1 MKTSKRLLSFILA
14 VVMALTACSVG
25 FTALANEVNPQSES
39 VFSAENADAQG
50 SINALNGL
58 INDYLPVILE
68 LIGEDK
74 LASAGINLDAIKSA
88 SYDDDEI
95 KSDSFYALMGQLS
108 PVLYGMLG
116 GVSKSSILAD
126 EHLSFGNDITD
137 EQYYAYL
144 EDEDADMD
152 FWTLY
157 QLCKDNKNNS
167 NAELKKLCN
176 KYLDGYTDEDGNEVV
191 GLTELLYAEKTAY
204 DTAENNFSMMLG
216 FIQNYGVAIG
226 IACDTVFGFPAN
238 RDYTVEEIQALID
251 AYEEENGEIPLK
263 TEEYDVELFYPF
275 VEYLYSLF
283 EQEAENDGTSE
294 QEPAQKVEI
303 NSLAELFYYFSFP
316 HFMFLSGLL
325 LLDCL
330 EAAGYDTSVFFGEK
344 LTIDNWY
351 DVLSGLISYEDF
363 LASGFVADDASE
375 EDKVAT
381 YNEFLMMQIMM
392 NVNVESNP
400 EIKATMQKG
409 SLIYFGFATAEE
421 VEKYVTDVYF
431 SKEQY
436 AQLSVRCNDGTI
448 VDGTSL
454 KEHINND
461 PDGLGFSED
470 LKGYFTNLP
479 DAEALEFYNRIKL
492 FDGTN
497 DPTTEEQRTQFRYYA
512 IDSFAKNFPGDG
524 DYSLIAYQNGYQ
536 ACADILL
543 AKTNY
548 KYDSSKYPVDDKYM
562 IFVVNSMI
570 NKYVNMIKNLNGALG
585 IQGIDINGIVNQV
598 VSALVVTEGPNGEQ
612 VTLEAIA
619 GNLQNIYMRLA
630 KDPVSTI
637 SNLLPLL
644 TILLDEVI
652 VPLFLNDDED
662 AYGNDFIYAMLTNKD
677 ELLYNI
683 SQDAYNTVNNLFDE
697 YGINTLNFDL
707 NYILPATLHYLQGD
721 ESLVVGNYKN
731 DDGSDVLTEDGK
743 KIPIL
748 FNIQAL
754 DQLLVG
760 FQGMQFADPASENG
774 PMINQIVSSLV
785 GFLTPVIDEYVNE
798 HGRDA
803 KIGTMASGDPATINK
818 GLNNLLTALPVLL
831 DMAGTAFLEKYNVDS
846 DWGFDYRILY
856 GTDTVPVEDVD
867 TNFVTVE
874 NATLTD
880 LKVHFF
886 DSDPQAADI
895 AAWLVNVLISDW
907 FNALIDL
914 FNDIFSTEN
923 DLTTNMPIISTLLNS
938 LGGFGEMSIISDVL
952 NGFFGM
958 SRTDDCNFELAERAI
973 PLSTDASASYIGFSE
988 NSAFYLVSNVNELV
1002 NLIMSIYNAYTAEDD
1017 KDEDGEEEEE
1027 ETKEMKSPFAGISIN
1042 ADKISTDY
1050 SKIATKKN
1058 IEAAD
1063 KLIEKVDSLLSTLL
1077 ANTYLN
1083 GYRFDQLDSLLS
1095 SVITFLHNHLGE
1107 DITNELLALVTDYLT
1122 AINAASTKD
1131 NGSWNVNSGKDGCA
1145 VDVKKVYSKENLSNL
1160 VTRTYALVED
1170 ILILGNLIVIKGDYA
1185 NAVVGAISGVVSPS
1199 AVAIRSSV
1207 INEDI
1212 MDCVTWNE
1220 ISTSRYAKNLGY
1232 DNLSAG
1238 DKETFFK
1245 DLVDSLGAI
1254 TAIAGALLCTTGY
1267 YSNVLEPIVASVC
1280 ETIGVDYLTGV
1291 TENTTGNE
1299 VVYGLLE
1306 TISNMLN
1313 AFIDAPASTLFNLVK
1328 GLLGVLDDNTV
1339 NNIINNAIS
1348 PIVNEIGSLGNIVSN
1363 LSSVI
1368 AEKVIGLID
1377 KIETTVGE
1385 AIPDSN
1391 IFMSVVAL
1399 ILDKI
1404 DEKYPGLNIRETIF
1418 VDILGMNEG
1427 EIPEFNPAIIKDLSN
1442 AELLLIIYT
1451 IAVDFILNS
1460 GLIKNLISGSS
1471 QLNDLANNLAKLDAC
1486 TVMDMLTEII
1496 SATQNPTEI
1505 YWTFSEYVAKETD
1518 SFVFPRGITQSK
1530 ADDAVDSLDELVN
1543 NIFPLLQSFG
1553 VLNQS
1558 NLTEVVDELLFTN
1571 DMVTKIATGVYG
1583 AIEKAA
1589 KGQFVFTPSQLADYL
1604 LDSSYGATY
1613 TSAAAA
1619 LKKCSSWSQVKS
1631 LNWGFTDGSAKAEQ
1645 GFINALAALCR
1656 PVNDVLAVF
1665 LAEGDANIVEIV
1677 KGVLK
1682 DLNLKIVKNSGDV
1695 KLTIAIKDNA
1705 LFIETYNTAVEGA
1718 YPNHFKVELIPL
1730 LDELSN
1736 VKIAG
1741 GNGYQSA
1748 IIPLLEALMCDGVKT
1763 YKQYINDYNKAKDNL
1778 LIDIL
1783 NPLFGFVD
1791 DVLEAPFDTLTAVL
1805 PNVAYFLDNN
1815 GVGQLV
1821 NNLLSPITELLTI
1834 LDKYGINIDTII
1846 EAIAGKSL
1854 GELINMPGLNLQLA
1868 DLNSCNIQ
1876 DVIIPLVNSILKNKN
1891 INIKLPNIDWGKLA
1905 SLGTEKVVA
1914 SAAGGNVTQIIGNQ
1928 GKVLIT
1934 VLRYL
1939 EDVLVDNAAS
1949 INKLLGSIE
1958 AISKNKTILAVI
1970 DSVFAQIGT
1979 AKQDEIVLAVFYLL
1993 CGDPVNNFFD
2003 YTGFKY
2009 KDYEFSYPSTV
2020 DVDFLTVIG
2029 PMLDGLLG
2037 GIIEGGLGSLVTN
2050 NVYKDSIISSLAVGL
2065 YGAIEGV
2072 KINDSMNL
2080 AQLLAQTDIDFTTG
2094 NVAKLLTDKAYGQQY
2109 ASAAKVIEKAGSW
2122 SKVNKDNLSWG
2133 VTDRDSFVHALCA
2146 VLRPIY
2152 GVLDVLLNDGS
2163 LGLFNLIY
2171 LPGSDGYTSAIVPLM
2186 EAFGLYNIKTQYQ
2199 YREDMAKEYDA
2210 ILLDILNP
2218 LLDKVEDLLNAP
2230 IEMLADMLP
2239 NLALFFAND
2248 GLLQLIENLLG
2259 PINALL
2265 DAIEPVANVNAIL
2278 KAVGLDIDKE
2288 LSKLGLVGSSYHF
2301 DIYDL
2306 SASLKPLIGA
2316 DNIVGLLNKILGLIK
2331 IGGAPLGIELMP
2343 IDWYQLAS
2351 HGEVITNEAS
2361 QAATFGGRIYVKA
2374 DQAEVLIAVLRYLI
2388 NTVNYKDNYNVISN
2402 LIGGLLGGAS
2412 DSISDVVDQVL
2423 GMLAGDT
2430 DQVISDLCGL
2440 LQTLA

>member
-50 SINALNGL
+50 SIDALNGL
-58 INDYLPVILE
+58 INDYLPMILE

-95 KSDSFYALMGQLS
+95 KSDSFYALIGQLS
-108 PVLYGMLG
+108 PILYGKLSG
-116 GVSKSSILAD
+116 ASKSAILAD
-126 EHLSFGNDITD
+126 EHLSFGNDIND

-144 EDEDADMD
+144 EDEDADID

-157 QLCKDNKNNS
+157 QLCKDNKNSS
-167 NAELKKLCN
+167 NAELKALCN
-176 KYLDGYTDEDGNEVV
+176 KYLDGYTDEDGKEVP
-191 GLTELLYAEKTAY
+191 GLTELLYAEKAAY
-204 DTAENNFSMMLG
+204 DTSENNFSMMLD
-216 FIQNYGVAIG
+216 FVQDYAIQIG
-226 IACDTVFGFPAN
+226 LAVPSDELFPVN
-238 RDYTVEEIQALID
+238 RDYTIEQIEALIA
-251 AYEEENGEIPLK
+251 AYEAENGTIPLK
-263 TEEYDVELFYPF
+263 TDDYDVELFYPF
-275 VEYLYSLF
+275 INYLYSLF
-283 EQEAENDGTSE
+283 GQDV
-294 QEPAQKVEI
+294 QVD
-303 NSLAELFYYFSFP
+303 SLAEVFYYFSFP
-316 HFMFLSGLL
+316 HFLL
-325 LLDCL
+325 LTYLVLNDCL
-330 EAAGYDTSVFFGEK
+330 EAAGYDTSVFFGERI
-344 LTIDNWY
+344 TFDNWY
-351 DVLSGLISYEDF
+351 DVLSGVISYEDF
-363 LASGFVADDASE
+363 LSLELVAEDDPE
-375 EDKVAT
+375 EDKLAV
-381 YNEFLMMQIMM
+381 YKEFLILEF
-392 NVNVESNP
+392 VSAIDTEGDP
-400 EIKATMQKG
+400 EINAASQKG
-409 SLIYFGFATAEE
+409 SLIYFGFSTKED
-421 VEKYVTDVYF
+421 VENYITDAYF
-431 SKEQY
+431 STEQY
-436 AQLSVRCNDGTI
+436 AQILVRYNDRTI
-448 VDGTSL
+448 VDGSASPNGL
-454 KEHINND
+454 KTYIKND
-461 PDGLGFSED
+461 PDKLGFSD
-470 LKGYFTNLP
+470 ALKEYFTNLP
-479 DAEALEFYNRIKL
+479 PAESKAFLDRIIL

-497 DPTTEEQRTQFRYYA
+497 DPTTEEQRTKFSYHA
-512 IDSFAKNFPGDG
+512 IDYLSRSYPGKGDG
-524 DYSLIAYQNGYQ
+524 SMIAYQNGYQ
-536 ACADILL
+536 ACADVLL
-543 AKTNY
+543 SQKNY
-548 KYDSSKYPVDDKYM
+548 KYDSSKYPVDSKYM

-585 IQGIDINGIVNQV
+585 IQGIDINAIVNQV

-612 VTLEAIA
+612 VTLESIA
-619 GNLQNIYMRLA
+619 ANLQNIYIRLA

-637 SNLLPLL
+637 ANLLPLV

-652 VPLFLNDDED
+652 LPLFLNDDKD
-662 AYGNDFIYAMLTNKD
+662 AYGNDFIYGMLTNEG

-774 PMINQIVSSLV
+774 PMINEIVSSLI

-818 GLNNLLTALPVLL
+818 GLNNLLTALPVLI

-856 GTDTVPVEDVD
+856 GTDTIPVDNVD
-867 TNFVTVE
+867 TTFVTVE

-895 AAWLVNVLISDW
+895 AAWLVNLLISDW
-907 FNALIDL
+907 INAALDL

-923 DLTTNMPIISTLLNS
+923 DLTTNMPIITALLNS
-938 LGGFGEMSIISDVL
+938 LGGFGELSIISDVL

-973 PLSTDASASYIGFSE
+973 PLSTDDTANYVGFSE
-988 NSAFYLVSNVNELV
+988 DSAFYLVANVNELV
-1002 NLIMSIYNAYTAEDD
+1002 NLIMSIVNANKASTASLAAEN
-1017 KDEDGEEEEE
+1017 G
-1027 ETKEMKSPFAGISIN
+1027 TKAASGILGSVDIE
-1042 ADKISTDY
+1042 KIANDY
-1050 SKIATKKN
+1050 SKIATQKN

-1107 DITNELLALVTDYLT
+1107 EITDELLALVSDYLT
-1122 AINAASTKD
+1122 AINAASTKN

-1170 ILILGNLIVIKGDYA
+1170 ILEKFIVIKGDYA
-1185 NAVVGAISGVVSPS
+1185 NAIVGAVEGVISPS

-1212 MDCVTWNE
+1212 MDCVTWDE

-1232 DNLSAG
+1232 DNLRAG
-1238 DKETFFK
+1238 DKETFYK

-1291 TENTTGNE
+1291 TESTSGND
-1299 VVYGLLE
+1299 VVFGIIDTLANV
-1306 TISNMLN
+1306 IN
-1313 AFIDAPASTLFNLVK
+1313 AFMDAPATTLLSLVR
-1328 GLLGVLDDNTV
+1328 GAFGALGDDTLIRIIDSAIAP
-1339 NNIINNAIS
+1339 IINE
-1348 PIVNEIGSLGNIVSN
+1348 VNGLSVIIEN
-1363 LSSVI
+1363 LSSI
-1368 AEKVIGLID
+1368 LADKVSGLGDSISTKVWD
-1377 KIETTVGE
+1377 

-1391 IFMSVVAL
+1391 IFMTLIAGEDAPVADPSV
-1399 ILDKI
+1399 
-1404 DEKYPGLNIRETIF
+1404 
-1418 VDILGMNEG
+1418 
-1427 EIPEFNPAIIKDLSN
+1427 IKQMSN
-1442 AELLLIIYT
+1442 AELLLIVYT
-1451 IAVDFILNS
+1451 AVVDIVLNS
-1460 GLIKNLISGSS
+1460 GLIKTLISGSE
-1471 QLNDLANNLAKLDAC
+1471 QLNSLANNLAKLDAC
-1486 TVMDMLTEII
+1486 TVLNMLTEII
-1496 SATQNPTEI
+1496 SATQDPTEV
-1505 YWTFSEYVAKETD
+1505 YWTFSEYVAKQAD
-1518 SFVFPRGITQSK
+1518 SFSFPRGITQSK

-1763 YKQYINDYNKAKDNL
+1763 YAQYINDYNKAKDNL
-1778 LIDIL
+1778 IIDIL

-1854 GELINMPGLNLQLA
+1854 GELINMPGLNLQLT

-1876 DVIIPLVNSILKNKN
+1876 DVIIPLVNSLLKNTG
-1891 INIKLPNIDWGKLA
+1891 IKLPNIDWGKLA

-1914 SAAGGNVTQIIGNQ
+1914 SAAGGSVTQIIGNQ

-1958 AISKNKTILAVI
+1958 AISKNKTILGVI

-1993 CGDPVNNFFD
+1993 CSDPVNNFFD

-2029 PMLDGLLG
+2029 PMLDGLVG
-2037 GIIEGGLGSLVTN
+2037 GLIEGGLGSLVTN
-2050 NVYKDSIISSLAVGL
+2050 NLYKDSIISSLAVGL

-2080 AQLLAQTDIDFTTG
+2080 SQLLAQTDIDFTTG
-2094 NVAKLLTDKAYGQQY
+2094 NVAKLLTDKDYGKQY
-2109 ASAAKVIEKAGSW
+2109 TSAAKVIEKAGSW
-2122 SKVNKDNLSWG
+2122 SKVNKDSLSWG

-2199 YREDMAKEYDA
+2199 YREDMSKEYDA

-2218 LLDKVEDLLNAP
+2218 LLDKVEDILNAP

-2239 NLALFFAND
+2239 NIALFFAND

-2265 DAIEPVANVNAIL
+2265 DAIEPVANVNSIL
-2278 KAVGLDIDKE
+2278 KAVGLNIDKE
-2288 LSKLGLVGSSYHF
+2288 LSKLGLVGSNYHF
-2301 DIYDL
+2301 DIYNL
-2306 SASLKPLIGA
+2306 TASLKPLIGA

-2361 QAATFGGRIYVKA
+2361 QAATFGGRVYVKA

-2388 NTVNYKDNYNVISN
+2388 NTVNYKDNYTVISN

-2430 DQVISDLCGL
+2430 DQVISDLCSL

>member
-50 SINALNGL
+50 SIDALNGL

-167 NAELKKLCN
+167 NAELKALCN

-216 FIQNYGVAIG
+216 FVQNYGVAIG

-344 LTIDNWY
+344 LTINNWY

-363 LASGFVADDASE
+363 LASGFVADDAPE

-409 SLIYFGFATAEE
+409 TLIYFGFATAEE

-436 AQLSVRCNDGTI
+436 AQLRVRCNDGTI

-479 DAEALEFYNRIKL
+479 DEEALAFYNRIKL

-512 IDSFAKNFPGDG
+512 IDSFAQNYPGDG

-570 NKYVNMIKNLNGALG
+570 NKYVNMIKDLNSALG
-585 IQGIDINGIVNQV
+585 IQGINLNAIVNQV

-619 GNLQNIYMRLA
+619 ANLQNIYMRLA

-637 SNLLPLL
+637 SNLLPLV

-652 VPLFLNDDED
+652 VPLFLNDDKD
-662 AYGNDFIYAMLTNKD
+662 AYGNDFIYAMLTNED

-683 SQDAYNTVNNLFDE
+683 SQDAYNTVNALFDE
-697 YGINTLNFDL
+697 YGINTFNFDL

-721 ESLVVGNYKN
+721 ETLVADYYKDADGN
-731 DDGSDVLTEDGK
+731 DILTEDGK
-743 KIPIL
+743 KIPVL
-748 FNIQAL
+748 FNVQVL
-754 DQLLVG
+754 DELLVG

-774 PMINQIVSSLV
+774 PMINEIVSSLV
-785 GFLTPVIDEYVNE
+785 GFFTPIIDEYVKE
-798 HGRDA
+798 HGKDA
-803 KIGTMASGDPATINK
+803 KIGTMASGDPATISK
-818 GLNNLLTALPVLL
+818 GLNNLLTALPVLI

-856 GTDTVPVEDVD
+856 GTGTVPVEDVD

-895 AAWLVNVLISDW
+895 AAWLVNLLISDW
-907 FNALIDL
+907 INAVIDL

-923 DLTTNMPIISTLLNS
+923 DLTTNMPIITALLNS

-973 PLSTDASASYIGFSE
+973 PLSTDETANYVGFSE
-988 NSAFYLVSNVNELV
+988 DSAFYLVANVNELV
-1002 NLIMSIYNAYTAEDD
+1002 NLIMSIVNANKASTASLAAEN
-1017 KDEDGEEEEE
+1017 G
-1027 ETKEMKSPFAGISIN
+1027 TKAASGILGSVDIE
-1042 ADKISTDY
+1042 KIANDY
-1050 SKIATKKN
+1050 SKIATQKN

-1077 ANTYLN
+1077 ANTYLD

-1107 DITNELLALVTDYLT
+1107 DNTDELLALVTDYLT

-1160 VTRTYALVED
+1160 VTRTYALVEN
-1170 ILILGNLIVIKGDYA
+1170 ILGSLIVIKGDYA
-1185 NAVVGAISGVVSPS
+1185 NAVVGAISGVISPS

-1238 DKETFFK
+1238 DKETFYK

-1291 TENTTGNE
+1291 TEDTSGND
-1299 VVYGLLE
+1299 VVYGIVDTLANV
-1306 TISNMLN
+1306 IN
-1313 AFIDAPASTLFNLVK
+1313 AFMDAPATTLLSLIRGAIGTLDDDTLTGIIDGAIAPIINEVN
-1328 GLLGVLDDNTV
+1328 GLGV
-1339 NNIINNAIS
+1339 II
-1348 PIVNEIGSLGNIVSN
+1348 GN
-1363 LSSVI
+1363 LSSI
-1368 AEKVIGLID
+1368 LAGKVAGLADSIG
-1377 KIETTVGE
+1377 TTVWD

-1391 IFMSVVAL
+1391 ILMTLIAGEDAPEFNPSVVKQISNAQLLL
-1399 ILDKI
+1399 IV
-1404 DEKYPGLNIRETIF
+1404 YTAV
-1418 VDILGMNEG
+1418 VDILGG
-1427 EIPEFNPAIIKDLSN
+1427 VLA
-1442 AELLLIIYT
+1442 
-1451 IAVDFILNS
+1451 
-1460 GLIKNLISGSS
+1460 GLGLPIG
-1471 QLNDLANNLAKLDAC
+1471 QLDAC
-1486 TVMDMLTEII
+1486 VVLDMLTEII

-1518 SFVFPRGITQSK
+1518 SFVFPRGINQSK

-1558 NLTEVVDELLFTN
+1558 NLAEVVDELLFTN
-1571 DMVTKIATGVYG
+1571 NMVTTIAKGVYG
-1583 AIEKAA
+1583 AIENAA
-1589 KGQFVFTPSQLADYL
+1589 KGQFVFTPSQFADYL

-1682 DLNLKIVKNSGDV
+1682 DLNLKIVKNSGNV
-1695 KLTIAIKDNA
+1695 KLTIAITDNA
-1705 LFIETYNTAVEGA
+1705 LYIETYNNAA
-1718 YPNHFKVELIPL
+1718 KNAQPNLFKVELIPL

-1791 DVLEAPFDTLTAVL
+1791 DVIEAPFNTLTAVL

-1815 GVGQLV
+1815 GVAQLV
-1821 NNLLSPITELLTI
+1821 NNLLSPITGLLPI
-1834 LDKYGINIDTII
+1834 LDKYGINIDAII

-1854 GELINMPGLNLQLA
+1854 GELINMPGLNLQLT

-1876 DVIIPLVNSILKNKN
+1876 DVVIPLVNSLLKDMG
-1891 INIKLPNIDWGKLA
+1891 IKLPNIDWGKLA

-2122 SKVNKDNLSWG
+2122 SKVNKDSLSWG

-2288 LSKLGLVGSSYHF
+2288 LSKLGLVGSNYHF

-2361 QAATFGGRIYVKA
+2361 QAATFGGRVYVKA

-2388 NTVNYKDNYNVISN
+2388 NTVNYKDNYSVISN

>member
-50 SINALNGL
+50 SIDALNGL
-58 INDYLPVILE
+58 INDYLPMILE

-95 KSDSFYALMGQLS
+95 KSDSFYALIGQLS
-108 PVLYGMLG
+108 PILYGKLSG
-116 GVSKSSILAD
+116 ASKSAILAD
-126 EHLSFGNDITD
+126 EHLSFGNDIND

-157 QLCKDNKNNS
+157 QLCKDNKNSS
-167 NAELKKLCN
+167 NAELKALCN
-176 KYLDGYTDEDGNEVV
+176 KYLDGYTDEDGKEVP
-191 GLTELLYAEKTAY
+191 GLTELLYAEKSAY
-204 DTAENNFSMMLG
+204 DTAENNFNMMLG
-216 FIQNYGVAIG
+216 FVQSYAVQIG
-226 IACDTVFGFPAN
+226 LAVQPDALPFPVN
-238 RDYTVEEIQALID
+238 KDYTIEQIEALIA
-251 AYEEENGEIPLK
+251 AYEAENGTIPLK
-263 TEEYDVELFYPF
+263 TDEYDVELFYPF
-275 VEYLYSLF
+275 INYFYSLLG
-283 EQEAENDGTSE
+283 QDV
-294 QEPAQKVEI
+294 QVD
-303 NSLAELFYYFSFP
+303 SLAEVFYYFSFP
-316 HFMFLSGLL
+316 HFMLL
-325 LLDCL
+325 TYLVIIDCL
-330 EAAGYDTSVFFGEK
+330 EAAGYDTSVFFGERV
-344 LTIDNWY
+344 TFDNWY
-351 DVLSGLISYEDF
+351 DVLSGLISYETF
-363 LASGFVADDASE
+363 LGMGLVAEDAPE
-375 EDKVAT
+375 EDKLAV
-381 YNEFLMMQIMM
+381 YKEFLIMQFASSI
-392 NVNVESNP
+392 NIEGDP
-400 EIKATMQKG
+400 EIKAASQKG
-409 SLIYFGFATAEE
+409 TLIYFGYSTEE
-421 VEKYVTDVYF
+421 DIEKYVSDAYF
-431 SKEQY
+431 STEQY
-436 AQLSVRCNDGTI
+436 AQILVRYNDGTVLDNVRLVKYI
-448 VDGTSL
+448 KD
-454 KEHINND
+454 D
-461 PDGLGFSED
+461 PDKLGFSD
-470 LKGYFTNLP
+470 ALKEYFTNLSP
-479 DAEALEFYNRIKL
+479 AEAKAFLDRIIL

-497 DPTTEEQRTQFRYYA
+497 DPTTEEQRTNFSYHA
-512 IDSFAKNFPGDG
+512 IDYLSRSYPGKG
-524 DYSLIAYQNGYQ
+524 SASLIINQNGYQ
-536 ACADILL
+536 ACADVLL
-543 AKTNY
+543 SQKNY

-619 GNLQNIYMRLA
+619 GNLQNVYMRLA

-652 VPLFLNDDED
+652 LPLFLNDDED
-662 AYGNDFIYAMLTNKD
+662 AYGNDFIYGMLTNKG

-697 YGINTLNFDL
+697 YGINTFNFDL

-721 ESLVVGNYKN
+721 ETLVAKYYKDADGN
-731 DDGSDVLTEDGK
+731 DILTKDGK
-743 KIPIL
+743 KIPVL
-748 FNIQAL
+748 FNVQVL
-754 DQLLVG
+754 DELLVG

-818 GLNNLLTALPVLL
+818 GLNNLLTALPVLI

-856 GTDTVPVEDVD
+856 GTGTVPVEDVD

-895 AAWLVNVLISDW
+895 AAWLVNLLISDW
-907 FNALIDL
+907 INAVIDL

-923 DLTTNMPIISTLLNS
+923 DLTTNMPIITALLNS

-973 PLSTDASASYIGFSE
+973 PLSTDETANYVGFSE
-988 NSAFYLVSNVNELV
+988 DSAFYLVANVNELV
-1002 NLIMSIYNAYTAEDD
+1002 NLIMSIVNANKAGTASLAAEN
-1017 KDEDGEEEEE
+1017 G
-1027 ETKEMKSPFAGISIN
+1027 TKAASGILGSV
-1042 ADKISTDY
+1042 DFEKIANDY
-1050 SKIATKKN
+1050 SKIATQKN

-1077 ANTYLN
+1077 ANTYLD

-1107 DITNELLALVTDYLT
+1107 DVTNELLALVTDYLT

-1160 VTRTYALVED
+1160 VTRTYALVEN
-1170 ILILGNLIVIKGDYA
+1170 ILGSLIVIKGDYA
-1185 NAVVGAISGVVSPS
+1185 NAVVGAISGVISPS

-1207 INEDI
+1207 IDEDI
-1212 MDCVTWNE
+1212 MDCVTWDE
-1220 ISTSRYAKNLGY
+1220 ISTSSYAKNLGY
-1232 DNLSAG
+1232 DNLRAG
-1238 DKETFFK
+1238 DKETFYK

-1486 TVMDMLTEII
+1486 VVLDMLTEII

-1518 SFVFPRGITQSK
+1518 SFVFPRGINQSK

-1695 KLTIAIKDNA
+1695 KLTIAITDNA
-1705 LFIETYNTAVEGA
+1705 LYIETYNNAA
-1718 YPNHFKVELIPL
+1718 KNAQPNLFKVELIPL

-1914 SAAGGNVTQIIGNQ
+1914 SAAGGSVTQIIGNQ

-2029 PMLDGLLG
+2029 PMLDGLVG
-2037 GIIEGGLGSLVTN
+2037 GLIEGGLGSLVTN
-2050 NVYKDSIISSLAVGL
+2050 NIYKDSIISSLAVGL

-2122 SKVNKDNLSWG
+2122 SKVNKDSLSWG

-2265 DAIEPVANVNAIL
+2265 DAIEPVADVNAIL

-2288 LSKLGLVGSSYHF
+2288 LSKLGLVGSNYHF

-2388 NTVNYKDNYNVISN
+2388 NTVNYKDNYSVISN

>member
-50 SINALNGL
+50 SIDALNGL
-58 INDYLPVILE
+58 INDYLPAILE

-88 SYDDDEI
+88 FYDDDEI

-108 PVLYGMLG
+108 PVLYGKLG
-116 GVSKSSILAD
+116 GASKSSILAD
-126 EHLSFGNDITD
+126 EHLSFGNDIID

-204 DTAENNFSMMLG
+204 DTAENNFNMMLG

-363 LASGFVADDASE
+363 LTSGFVADDAPE

-409 SLIYFGFATAEE
+409 TLIYFGFATAEE

-436 AQLSVRCNDGTI
+436 AQLRVRCNDGTI
-448 VDGTSL
+448 VDGTRL

-479 DAEALEFYNRIKL
+479 DEEALAFYNRIKL

-512 IDSFAKNFPGDG
+512 IDSFAKNYPGGG

-570 NKYVNMIKNLNGALG
+570 NKYVNMIKDLNSALG

-619 GNLQNIYMRLA
+619 ANLQNIYMRLA

-652 VPLFLNDDED
+652 VPLFLNDDKD

-697 YGINTLNFDL
+697 YGINTFNFDL

-721 ESLVVGNYKN
+721 ETLVADYYKDADGN
-731 DDGSDVLTEDGK
+731 DILTEDGK

-754 DQLLVG
+754 DELLVG

-774 PMINQIVSSLV
+774 PMINEIVSSLV
-785 GFLTPVIDEYVNE
+785 GFLTPIIDEYVKE
-798 HGRDA
+798 HGKDA

-818 GLNNLLTALPVLL
+818 GLNNLLTALPVLI

-856 GTDTVPVEDVD
+856 GTGTVPVEDVD

-895 AAWLVNVLISDW
+895 AAWLVNLLISDW
-907 FNALIDL
+907 INAVIDL

-923 DLTTNMPIISTLLNS
+923 DLTTNMPIITALLNS

-973 PLSTDASASYIGFSE
+973 PLSTDETANYVGFSE
-988 NSAFYLVSNVNELV
+988 DSAFYLVANVNELV
-1002 NLIMSIYNAYTAEDD
+1002 NLIMSIVNANKAGTASLAAEN
-1017 KDEDGEEEEE
+1017 G
-1027 ETKEMKSPFAGISIN
+1027 TKAASGILGSV
-1042 ADKISTDY
+1042 DFEKIANDY
-1050 SKIATKKN
+1050 SKIATQKN

-1077 ANTYLN
+1077 ANTYLD

-1107 DITNELLALVTDYLT
+1107 DNTNELLALVTDYLT

-1160 VTRTYALVED
+1160 VTRTYALVEN
-1170 ILILGNLIVIKGDYA
+1170 ILGSLIVIKGDYA
-1185 NAVVGAISGVVSPS
+1185 NAVVGAISGVISPS

-1238 DKETFFK
+1238 DKETFYK

-1291 TENTTGNE
+1291 TEDTSGND
-1299 VVYGLLE
+1299 VVYGIIDTLANV
-1306 TISNMLN
+1306 IN
-1313 AFIDAPASTLFNLVK
+1313 AFMDAPATTLLSLIR
-1328 GLLGVLDDNTV
+1328 GAIGTLDDNTLTGIIDGAIAP
-1339 NNIINNAIS
+1339 IINE
-1348 PIVNEIGSLGNIVSN
+1348 VNGLGVIIGN
-1363 LSSVI
+1363 LSSI
-1368 AEKVIGLID
+1368 LAGKVAGLADSIG
-1377 KIETTVGE
+1377 TTVWD

-1391 IFMSVVAL
+1391 ILMTL
-1399 ILDKI
+1399 IA
-1404 DEKYPGLNIRETIF
+1404 
-1418 VDILGMNEG
+1418 G
-1427 EIPEFNPAIIKDLSN
+1427 EDAPEFNPSVIKQISN
-1442 AELLLIIYT
+1442 AQLLLIVYT
-1451 IAVDFILNS
+1451 AVVDIVLNS

-1486 TVMDMLTEII
+1486 VVLDMLTEII

-1695 KLTIAIKDNA
+1695 KLTIAITDNA
-1705 LFIETYNTAVEGA
+1705 LYIETYNNAA
-1718 YPNHFKVELIPL
+1718 KNAQPNLFKVELIPL

-1834 LDKYGINIDTII
+1834 LDKYGINIDAII

-1905 SLGTEKVVA
+1905 SLGTEKIVA

-2037 GIIEGGLGSLVTN
+2037 GLIEGGLGSLVTN
-2050 NVYKDSIISSLAVGL
+2050 NIYKDSIISSLAVGL

-2122 SKVNKDNLSWG
+2122 SKVNKDSLSWG

-2288 LSKLGLVGSSYHF
+2288 LSKLGLVGSNYHF

-2388 NTVNYKDNYNVISN
+2388 NTVNYKDNYSVISN

>member
-50 SINALNGL
+50 SIDALNGL

-108 PVLYGMLG
+108 PVLYGKLG
-116 GVSKSSILAD
+116 GASKSSILAD

-144 EDEDADMD
+144 EDEDAAMD

-167 NAELKKLCN
+167 NAELKALCN

-204 DTAENNFSMMLG
+204 DTAENNFNMMLG
-216 FIQNYGVAIG
+216 FIQDYGIAIGVA
-226 IACDTVFGFPAN
+226 CETELGFPAN

-283 EQEAENDGTSE
+283 EQEAETDGTSE
-294 QEPAQKVEI
+294 QEPAQKVKI

-316 HFMFLSGLL
+316 HFMLLSGLIL
-325 LLDCL
+325 IDCL

-351 DVLSGLISYEDF
+351 NVLSGLISYEDF
-363 LASGFVADDASE
+363 LTFGLVADTASE

-392 NVNVESNP
+392 NVDVESDP
-400 EIKATMQKG
+400 ELKATMQKG
-409 SLIYFGFATAEE
+409 SLIYFGFATAED

-431 SKEQY
+431 TPEQY
-436 AQLSVRCNDGTI
+436 AQIIVRYNDRTVIDGTR
-448 VDGTSL
+448 L
-454 KEHINND
+454 KNYINND

-470 LKGYFTNLP
+470 LKGYFTNLKA
-479 DAEALEFYNRIKL
+479 AEAKAYLDKIIL

-497 DPTTEEQRTQFRYYA
+497 DPTTEDQRTQFRYYA
-512 IDSFAKNFPGDG
+512 IDSFAKNFPGKG

-548 KYDSSKYPVDDKYM
+548 KYDSSKYPVDSKYM

-612 VTLEAIA
+612 VTLESIA
-619 GNLQNIYMRLA
+619 GNLQNVYMRLA

-652 VPLFLNDDED
+652 LPLFLNDDED
-662 AYGNDFIYAMLTNKD
+662 AYGNDFIYGMLTNEG

-683 SQDAYNTVNNLFDE
+683 SQDAYNTVNALFDE
-697 YGINTLNFDL
+697 YGINTFNFDL

-721 ESLVVGNYKN
+721 ETLVASYYVN
-731 DDGSDVLTEDGK
+731 DDGSFVLTDDGK
-743 KIPIL
+743 KIPVL
-748 FNIQAL
+748 FNVQVL
-754 DQLLVG
+754 DELLVG

-774 PMINQIVSSLV
+774 PMINEIVSSLV
-785 GFLTPVIDEYVNE
+785 GFLTPIIDEYVKE
-798 HGRDA
+798 HGKDA

-818 GLNNLLTALPVLL
+818 GLNNLLTALPVLI

-856 GTDTVPVEDVD
+856 GTGTVPVEDVD

-874 NATLTD
+874 NATLTG

-895 AAWLVNVLISDW
+895 AAWLVNLLISDW
-907 FNALIDL
+907 INAVIDL

-923 DLTTNMPIISTLLNS
+923 DLTTNMPIITALLNS

-973 PLSTDASASYIGFSE
+973 PLSTDETANYVGFSE
-988 NSAFYLVSNVNELV
+988 DSAFYLVANVNELV
-1002 NLIMSIYNAYTAEDD
+1002 NLIMSIVNANKAGTASLAAEN
-1017 KDEDGEEEEE
+1017 G
-1027 ETKEMKSPFAGISIN
+1027 TKAASGILGSV
-1042 ADKISTDY
+1042 DFEKIANDY
-1050 SKIATKKN
+1050 SKIATQKN

-1077 ANTYLN
+1077 ANTYLD

-1107 DITNELLALVTDYLT
+1107 DVTNELLALVTDYLT

-1145 VDVKKVYSKENLSNL
+1145 VDAKKVYSKENLSNL
-1160 VTRTYALVED
+1160 VTRTYALVEN
-1170 ILILGNLIVIKGDYA
+1170 ILGSLIVIKGDYA
-1185 NAVVGAISGVVSPS
+1185 NAVVGAISGVISPS

-1232 DNLSAG
+1232 DNLVAG
-1238 DKETFFK
+1238 DKETFYK

-1280 ETIGVDYLTGV
+1280 ETIGIDYLTGV
-1291 TENTTGNE
+1291 TEDTSGND
-1299 VVYGLLE
+1299 VVYGIVDTLANV
-1306 TISNMLN
+1306 IN
-1313 AFIDAPASTLFNLVK
+1313 AFMDAPATTLLSLIR
-1328 GLLGVLDDNTV
+1328 GAIGTLDDNTLTGIIDGAIAP
-1339 NNIINNAIS
+1339 IINE
-1348 PIVNEIGSLGNIVSN
+1348 VNGLGVIIGN
-1363 LSSVI
+1363 LSSI
-1368 AEKVIGLID
+1368 LAGKVAGLADSIG
-1377 KIETTVGE
+1377 TTVWD

-1391 IFMSVVAL
+1391 ILMTL
-1399 ILDKI
+1399 IA
-1404 DEKYPGLNIRETIF
+1404 
-1418 VDILGMNEG
+1418 G
-1427 EIPEFNPAIIKDLSN
+1427 EDAPEFNPSVIKQISN
-1442 AELLLIIYT
+1442 AQLLLIVYT
-1451 IAVDFILNS
+1451 AVVDIVLNS

-1486 TVMDMLTEII
+1486 VVLDMLTEII

-1518 SFVFPRGITQSK
+1518 SFVFPRGINQSK

-1695 KLTIAIKDNA
+1695 KLTIAITDNA
-1705 LFIETYNTAVEGA
+1705 LYIETYNNAA
-1718 YPNHFKVELIPL
+1718 KNAQPNLFKVELIPL

-1763 YKQYINDYNKAKDNL
+1763 YAQYINDYNKAKDNL

-1854 GELINMPGLNLQLA
+1854 GELINMPGLNLQLT

-2037 GIIEGGLGSLVTN
+2037 GLIEGGLGSLVTN
-2050 NVYKDSIISSLAVGL
+2050 NIYKDSIISSLAVGL

-2122 SKVNKDNLSWG
+2122 SKVNKDSLSWG

-2265 DAIEPVANVNAIL
+2265 DAIEPVADVNAIL

-2288 LSKLGLVGSSYHF
+2288 LSKLGLVGSNYHF

-2388 NTVNYKDNYNVISN
+2388 NTVNYKDNYSVISN

>member
-50 SINALNGL
+50 SIDALNGL
-58 INDYLPVILE
+58 INDYLPMILE

-95 KSDSFYALMGQLS
+95 KSDSFYALIGQLS
-108 PVLYGMLG
+108 PILYGKLSG
-116 GVSKSSILAD
+116 ASKSAILAD
-126 EHLSFGNDITD
+126 EHLSFGNDIND

-157 QLCKDNKNNS
+157 QLCKDNKNSS
-167 NAELKKLCN
+167 NAELKALCN

-204 DTAENNFSMMLG
+204 DTAENNFNMMLG
-216 FIQNYGVAIG
+216 FIQDYGVAIG
-226 IACDTVFGFPAN
+226 VACETDLGFPAN

-283 EQEAENDGTSE
+283 EQEAETDGTSE

-316 HFMFLSGLL
+316 HFLLLSGLL

-330 EAAGYDTSVFFGEK
+330 EAGGYDTSVFFGEK

-351 DVLSGLISYEDF
+351 EVLSELISYDDF
-363 LASGFVADDASE
+363 LTFGLVADDAPE

-392 NVNVESNP
+392 NVDYQSDP
-400 EIKATMQKG
+400 EMNATLQKG
-409 SLIYFGFATAEE
+409 TLIYFGFATAED

-431 SKEQY
+431 TPEQY
-436 AQLSVRCNDGTI
+436 AQIIVRYNDKTVIDGTR
-448 VDGTSL
+448 L
-454 KEHINND
+454 KNYINND

-470 LKGYFTNLP
+470 LKGYFTNLKA
-479 DAEALEFYNRIKL
+479 AEAKAYLDKIIL

-497 DPTTEEQRTQFRYYA
+497 DPTTEDQRAQFRYYA
-512 IDSFAKNFPGDG
+512 IDSYAKNFPGNG
-524 DYSLIAYQNGYQ
+524 NFSLIANQNGYQ

-619 GNLQNIYMRLA
+619 GNLQNVYMRLA

-721 ESLVVGNYKN
+721 ETLVASYYVN
-731 DDGSDVLTEDGK
+731 DDGSFVLTDDGK
-743 KIPIL
+743 KIPVL
-748 FNIQAL
+748 FNVQVL
-754 DQLLVG
+754 DELLVG

-774 PMINQIVSSLV
+774 PMINEIVSSLV
-785 GFLTPVIDEYVNE
+785 GFLTPIIDEYVKE
-798 HGRDA
+798 HGKDA

-818 GLNNLLTALPVLL
+818 GLNNLLTALPVLI

-856 GTDTVPVEDVD
+856 GTGTVPVEDVD

-874 NATLTD
+874 NATLTG

-895 AAWLVNVLISDW
+895 AAWLVNLLISDW
-907 FNALIDL
+907 INAVIDL

-923 DLTTNMPIISTLLNS
+923 DLTTNMPIITALLNS

-973 PLSTDASASYIGFSE
+973 PLSTDETANYVGFSE
-988 NSAFYLVSNVNELV
+988 DSAFYLVANVNELV
-1002 NLIMSIYNAYTAEDD
+1002 NLIMSIVNANKSSTASLAAEN
-1017 KDEDGEEEEE
+1017 G
-1027 ETKEMKSPFAGISIN
+1027 TKAASGILGSVDIE
-1042 ADKISTDY
+1042 KIANDY
-1050 SKIATKKN
+1050 SKIATQKN

-1107 DITNELLALVTDYLT
+1107 DVTNELLALVTDYLT

-1160 VTRTYALVED
+1160 VTRTYALVEN
-1170 ILILGNLIVIKGDYA
+1170 ILGSLIVIKGDYA
-1185 NAVVGAISGVVSPS
+1185 NAVVGAISGVISPS

-1238 DKETFFK
+1238 DKETFYK

-1291 TENTTGNE
+1291 TEDTSGND
-1299 VVYGLLE
+1299 VVYGIIDTLANV
-1306 TISNMLN
+1306 IN
-1313 AFIDAPASTLFNLVK
+1313 AFMDAPATTLLSLIR
-1328 GLLGVLDDNTV
+1328 GAIGTLDDNTLTGIIDGAIAP
-1339 NNIINNAIS
+1339 IINE
-1348 PIVNEIGSLGNIVSN
+1348 VNGLGVIIGN
-1363 LSSVI
+1363 LSSI
-1368 AEKVIGLID
+1368 LAGKVAGLADSIG
-1377 KIETTVGE
+1377 TTVWD

-1391 IFMSVVAL
+1391 ILMTL
-1399 ILDKI
+1399 IA
-1404 DEKYPGLNIRETIF
+1404 
-1418 VDILGMNEG
+1418 G
-1427 EIPEFNPAIIKDLSN
+1427 EDAPEFNPSVVKQISN
-1442 AELLLIIYT
+1442 AQLLLIVYT
-1451 IAVDFILNS
+1451 AVVDIVLNS

-1486 TVMDMLTEII
+1486 VVLDMLTEII

-1558 NLTEVVDELLFTN
+1558 NLAEVVDELLFTN
-1571 DMVTKIATGVYG
+1571 NMVTTIAKGVYG
-1583 AIEKAA
+1583 AIENAA

-1695 KLTIAIKDNA
+1695 KLTIAITDNA
-1705 LFIETYNTAVEGA
+1705 LYIETYNNAA
-1718 YPNHFKVELIPL
+1718 KNAQPNLFKVELIPL

-1914 SAAGGNVTQIIGNQ
+1914 SAAGGSVTQIIGNQ

-2037 GIIEGGLGSLVTN
+2037 GLIEGGLGSLVTN
-2050 NVYKDSIISSLAVGL
+2050 NIYKDSIISSLAVGL

-2122 SKVNKDNLSWG
+2122 SKVNKDSLSWG

-2265 DAIEPVANVNAIL
+2265 DAIEPVANVNSIL
-2278 KAVGLDIDKE
+2278 KAVGLNIDKE
-2288 LSKLGLVGSSYHF
+2288 LSKLGLVGSNYHF

-2388 NTVNYKDNYNVISN
+2388 NTVNYKDNYSVISN

>member
-167 NAELKKLCN
+167 NAELKALCN

-479 DAEALEFYNRIKL
+479 DEEALEFYNRIKL

-497 DPTTEEQRTQFRYYA
+497 DPTTEDQRTQFRYYA
-512 IDSFAKNFPGDG
+512 IDSFAKNYPGGG

-570 NKYVNMIKNLNGALG
+570 NKYVNMIKDLNSALG

-619 GNLQNIYMRLA
+619 GNLQNVYMRLA

-652 VPLFLNDDED
+652 VPLFLNDDKD
-662 AYGNDFIYAMLTNKD
+662 AYGNDFIYAMLTNKG

-697 YGINTLNFDL
+697 YGINTFNFDL

-721 ESLVVGNYKN
+721 ETLVAKYYKDADGN
-731 DDGSDVLTEDGK
+731 DILTEDGK
-743 KIPIL
+743 KIPVL
-748 FNIQAL
+748 FNVQVL
-754 DQLLVG
+754 DELLVG

-774 PMINQIVSSLV
+774 PMINEIVSSLI
-785 GFLTPVIDEYVNE
+785 GFLTPIIDEYVKE

-818 GLNNLLTALPVLL
+818 GLNNLLTALPVLI

-856 GTDTVPVEDVD
+856 GTGTVPVEDVD

-895 AAWLVNVLISDW
+895 AAWLVNLLISDW
-907 FNALIDL
+907 INAVIDL

-923 DLTTNMPIISTLLNS
+923 DLTTNMPIITALLNS

-973 PLSTDASASYIGFSE
+973 PLSTDETANYVGFSE
-988 NSAFYLVSNVNELV
+988 DSAFYLVANVNELV
-1002 NLIMSIYNAYTAEDD
+1002 NLIMSIVNANKASTASLAAEN
-1017 KDEDGEEEEE
+1017 G
-1027 ETKEMKSPFAGISIN
+1027 TKAASGILGSVDIE
-1042 ADKISTDY
+1042 KIANDY
-1050 SKIATKKN
+1050 SKIATQKN

-1077 ANTYLN
+1077 ANTYLD

-1107 DITNELLALVTDYLT
+1107 DNTNELLALVTDYLT

-1160 VTRTYALVED
+1160 VTRTYALVEN
-1170 ILILGNLIVIKGDYA
+1170 ILGSLIVIKGDYA
-1185 NAVVGAISGVVSPS
+1185 NAVVGAISGVISPS

-1232 DNLSAG
+1232 DNLVAG
-1238 DKETFFK
+1238 DKETFYK

-1291 TENTTGNE
+1291 TEDTSGND
-1299 VVYGLLE
+1299 VVYGIIDTLANV
-1306 TISNMLN
+1306 IN
-1313 AFIDAPASTLFNLVK
+1313 AFMDAPATTLLSLIR
-1328 GLLGVLDDNTV
+1328 GAIGALDDNTLTGIIDGAIAP
-1339 NNIINNAIS
+1339 IINE
-1348 PIVNEIGSLGNIVSN
+1348 VNGLGVIIGN
-1363 LSSVI
+1363 LSSI
-1368 AEKVIGLID
+1368 LAGKVAGLADSIG
-1377 KIETTVGE
+1377 TTVWD

-1391 IFMSVVAL
+1391 ILMTLIAGEDAPEFDPSVVKQISNAQMLL
-1399 ILDKI
+1399 IV
-1404 DEKYPGLNIRETIF
+1404 YTAV
-1418 VDILGMNEG
+1418 VDI
-1427 EIPEFNPAIIKDLSN
+1427 
-1442 AELLLIIYT
+1442 
-1451 IAVDFILNS
+1451 VLNS

-1486 TVMDMLTEII
+1486 VVLDMLTEII

-1518 SFVFPRGITQSK
+1518 SFVFPRGINQSK

-1695 KLTIAIKDNA
+1695 KLTIAITDNA
-1705 LFIETYNTAVEGA
+1705 LYIETYNNAA
-1718 YPNHFKVELIPL
+1718 KNAQPNLFKVELIPL

-1958 AISKNKTILAVI
+1958 AISKNKTILGII

-2037 GIIEGGLGSLVTN
+2037 GLIEGGLGSLVTN

-2094 NVAKLLTDKAYGQQY
+2094 NVAKLLTDKSYGQQY

-2122 SKVNKDNLSWG
+2122 SKVNKDSLSWG

-2288 LSKLGLVGSSYHF
+2288 LSKLGLVGSNYHF

-2388 NTVNYKDNYNVISN
+2388 NTVNYKDNYSVISN

>member
-50 SINALNGL
+50 SIDALNGL
-58 INDYLPVILE
+58 INDYLPAILE

-108 PVLYGMLG
+108 PVLYGLLG
-116 GVSKSSILAD
+116 GASKSSILAD
-126 EHLSFGNDITD
+126 EHLSFGNDIID

-204 DTAENNFSMMLG
+204 DTAENNFNMMLG

-263 TEEYDVELFYPF
+263 TDDYDVELFYPF

-363 LASGFVADDASE
+363 LASGFVADDAPE

-409 SLIYFGFATAEE
+409 TLIYFGFATAEE

-448 VDGTSL
+448 VDGTRL
-454 KEHINND
+454 KEHIDND

-470 LKGYFTNLP
+470 LKGYFRNLP
-479 DAEALEFYNRIKL
+479 DGEALEFYNRIKL

-497 DPTTEEQRTQFRYYA
+497 DPTTEDQRTQFRYYA
-512 IDSFAKNFPGDG
+512 IDSFAKNYPGGG

-570 NKYVNMIKNLNGALG
+570 NKYVNMIKDLNSALG
-585 IQGIDINGIVNQV
+585 IQGINLNAIVNQV

-619 GNLQNIYMRLA
+619 ANLQNIYMRLA

-652 VPLFLNDDED
+652 VPLFLNDDKD
-662 AYGNDFIYAMLTNKD
+662 AYGNDFIYAMLTNED

-697 YGINTLNFDL
+697 YGINTFNFDL

-721 ESLVVGNYKN
+721 ETLVASYYVN
-731 DDGSDVLTEDGK
+731 DDGSFVLTDDGK
-743 KIPIL
+743 KIPVL
-748 FNIQAL
+748 FNVQVL
-754 DQLLVG
+754 DELLVG

-774 PMINQIVSSLV
+774 PMINEIVSSLV
-785 GFLTPVIDEYVNE
+785 GFLTPIIDEYVKE
-798 HGRDA
+798 HGKDA

-818 GLNNLLTALPVLL
+818 GLNNLLTALPVLI

-856 GTDTVPVEDVD
+856 GTDTIPVEDVD
-867 TNFVTVE
+867 TDFVTVE

-895 AAWLVNVLISDW
+895 AAWLVNLLISDW
-907 FNALIDL
+907 INAVIDL

-923 DLTTNMPIISTLLNS
+923 DLTTNMPIITALLNS

-973 PLSTDASASYIGFSE
+973 PLSTDETANYVGFSE
-988 NSAFYLVSNVNELV
+988 ESAFYLVANVNELV
-1002 NLIMSIYNAYTAEDD
+1002 NLIMSIVNANKASTASLAAEN
-1017 KDEDGEEEEE
+1017 G
-1027 ETKEMKSPFAGISIN
+1027 TKAASGILGSVDIE
-1042 ADKISTDY
+1042 KISNDY
-1050 SKIATKKN
+1050 SKIATQKN

-1063 KLIEKVDSLLSTLL
+1063 KLIEKLDSLLSTLL

-1170 ILILGNLIVIKGDYA
+1170 ILGSLIVIKGDYA
-1185 NAVVGAISGVVSPS
+1185 NAVVGAISGIVSPS

-1238 DKETFFK
+1238 DKETFYK

-1291 TENTTGNE
+1291 TEDTSGND

-1313 AFIDAPASTLFNLVK
+1313 AFIDAPASTLLSLIR
-1328 GLLGVLDDNTV
+1328 GAIGALDDNTLTRIIDGAIAP
-1339 NNIINNAIS
+1339 IINE
-1348 PIVNEIGSLGNIVSN
+1348 VNGLGVIIEN
-1363 LSSVI
+1363 LSSI
-1368 AEKVIGLID
+1368 LAGKVAGLADSIG
-1377 KIETTVGE
+1377 TTVWG

-1391 IFMSVVAL
+1391 ILMTLIAGEDAPEFDPSVVKH
-1399 ILDKI
+1399 I
-1404 DEKYPGLNIRETIF
+1404 
-1418 VDILGMNEG
+1418 
-1427 EIPEFNPAIIKDLSN
+1427 SN
-1442 AELLLIIYT
+1442 AELLLILYT
-1451 IAVDFILNS
+1451 AVVDIVLNS

-1486 TVMDMLTEII
+1486 VVLDMLTEII

-1553 VLNQS
+1553 VLDQS

-1682 DLNLKIVKNSGDV
+1682 DLNLKIVTNSGDV

-1705 LFIETYNTAVEGA
+1705 LFIETYNTATEGA

-1854 GELINMPGLNLQLA
+1854 GELINMPGLNLQLT

-2037 GIIEGGLGSLVTN
+2037 GLIEGGLGSLVTN
-2050 NVYKDSIISSLAVGL
+2050 NLYKDSIISSLAVGL

-2122 SKVNKDNLSWG
+2122 SKVNKDSLSWG

-2265 DAIEPVANVNAIL
+2265 DAIEPVADVNAIL

-2361 QAATFGGRIYVKA
+2361 QAATFGGRVYVKA

-2388 NTVNYKDNYNVISN
+2388 NTVNYKDNYSVISN

>member
-108 PVLYGMLG
+108 PVLYGKLG
-116 GVSKSSILAD
+116 GASKSSILAD

-144 EDEDADMD
+144 EDEDAAMD

-167 NAELKKLCN
+167 NAELKALCN

-204 DTAENNFSMMLG
+204 DTAENNFNMMLG
-216 FIQNYGVAIG
+216 FIQDYGIAIGVA
-226 IACDTVFGFPAN
+226 CETELGFPAN

-316 HFMFLSGLL
+316 HFLLLSDLL

-330 EAAGYDTSVFFGEK
+330 EAGGYDTSVFFGEK

-351 DVLSGLISYEDF
+351 EVLSELISYEDF
-363 LASGFVADDASE
+363 LTFGLVPDEAPE

-392 NVNVESNP
+392 NVDYQSDP
-400 EIKATMQKG
+400 EMNATLQKG
-409 SLIYFGFATAEE
+409 TLIYFGFATAED

-431 SKEQY
+431 TPEQY
-436 AQLSVRCNDGTI
+436 AQIIVRYNDRTVIDGTR
-448 VDGTSL
+448 L
-454 KEHINND
+454 KNYINND

-470 LKGYFTNLP
+470 LKGYFTNLKA
-479 DAEALEFYNRIKL
+479 AEAKAYLDKIIL

-497 DPTTEEQRTQFRYYA
+497 DPTTEDQRTQFRYYA
-512 IDSFAKNFPGDG
+512 IDSFAKNFPGKG

-619 GNLQNIYMRLA
+619 GNLQNVYMRLA

-652 VPLFLNDDED
+652 LPLFLNDDED
-662 AYGNDFIYAMLTNKD
+662 AYGNDFIYGMLTNEG

-774 PMINQIVSSLV
+774 PMINEIVSSLV
-785 GFLTPVIDEYVNE
+785 GFLTPIIDEYVKE
-798 HGRDA
+798 HGKDA

-818 GLNNLLTALPVLL
+818 GLNNLLTALPVLI

-856 GTDTVPVEDVD
+856 GTGTVPVEDVD

-895 AAWLVNVLISDW
+895 AAWLVNLLISDW
-907 FNALIDL
+907 INAVIDL

-923 DLTTNMPIISTLLNS
+923 DLTTNMPIITALLNS

-973 PLSTDASASYIGFSE
+973 PLSTDETANYVGFSE
-988 NSAFYLVSNVNELV
+988 DSAFYLVANVNELV
-1002 NLIMSIYNAYTAEDD
+1002 NLIMSIVNANKAGTASLAAEN
-1017 KDEDGEEEEE
+1017 G
-1027 ETKEMKSPFAGISIN
+1027 TKAASGILGSVDIE
-1042 ADKISTDY
+1042 KIANDY
-1050 SKIATKKN
+1050 SKIATQKN

-1107 DITNELLALVTDYLT
+1107 DNTNELLALVTDYLT

-1160 VTRTYALVED
+1160 VTRTYALVEN
-1170 ILILGNLIVIKGDYA
+1170 ILGRLIVIKGDYA
-1185 NAVVGAISGVVSPS
+1185 NAVVGAISGVISPS

-1238 DKETFFK
+1238 DKETFYK

-1291 TENTTGNE
+1291 TESTSGND
-1299 VVYGLLE
+1299 VVFGIIDTLANV
-1306 TISNMLN
+1306 IN
-1313 AFIDAPASTLFNLVK
+1313 AFMDAPATTLLSLVR
-1328 GLLGVLDDNTV
+1328 GAFGALGDDTLIRIIDSAIAP
-1339 NNIINNAIS
+1339 IINE
-1348 PIVNEIGSLGNIVSN
+1348 VNGLSVIIKN
-1363 LSSVI
+1363 LSSI
-1368 AEKVIGLID
+1368 LADKVAGLADSIGTKVWD
-1377 KIETTVGE
+1377 

-1391 IFMSVVAL
+1391 IFMTLIAGEDAPVVDPSV
-1399 ILDKI
+1399 
-1404 DEKYPGLNIRETIF
+1404 
-1418 VDILGMNEG
+1418 
-1427 EIPEFNPAIIKDLSN
+1427 IKQMSN
-1442 AELLLIIYT
+1442 AELLLIVYT
-1451 IAVDFILNS
+1451 AVVDIVLNS

-1486 TVMDMLTEII
+1486 VVLDMLTEII

-1518 SFVFPRGITQSK
+1518 SFVFPRGINQSK

-1682 DLNLKIVKNSGDV
+1682 DLNLKIVTNSGDV
-1695 KLTIAIKDNA
+1695 KLTIAITDNA
-1705 LFIETYNTAVEGA
+1705 LYIETYNNAA
-1718 YPNHFKVELIPL
+1718 KNAQPNLFKVELIPL

-2037 GIIEGGLGSLVTN
+2037 GLIEGGLGSLVTN
-2050 NVYKDSIISSLAVGL
+2050 NIYKDSIISSLAVGL

-2122 SKVNKDNLSWG
+2122 SKVNKDSLSWG

-2361 QAATFGGRIYVKA
+2361 QAATFGGRVYVKA

-2388 NTVNYKDNYNVISN
+2388 NTINYKDNYSVISN

>member
-50 SINALNGL
+50 SIDALNGL
-58 INDYLPVILE
+58 INDYLPAILE

-108 PVLYGMLG
+108 PVLYGLLG
-116 GVSKSSILAD
+116 GANKSSILAD
-126 EHLSFGNDITD
+126 EHLSFGNDIID

-204 DTAENNFSMMLG
+204 DTAENNFNMMLG

-283 EQEAENDGTSE
+283 EQETENDGTSE

-363 LASGFVADDASE
+363 LASGFVADDAPE

-448 VDGTSL
+448 VDGTRL
-454 KEHINND
+454 KEHIDND

-470 LKGYFTNLP
+470 LKGYFRNLP
-479 DAEALEFYNRIKL
+479 DGEALEFYNRIKL

-497 DPTTEEQRTQFRYYA
+497 DPTTEDQRTQFRYYA
-512 IDSFAKNFPGDG
+512 IDSFAKNYPGGG

-570 NKYVNMIKNLNGALG
+570 NKYVNMIKDLNSALG
-585 IQGIDINGIVNQV
+585 IQGINLNAIVNQV

-619 GNLQNIYMRLA
+619 ANLQNIYMRLA

-652 VPLFLNDDED
+652 VPLFLNDDKD

-697 YGINTLNFDL
+697 YGINTFNFDL

-721 ESLVVGNYKN
+721 ETLVADYYKDADGN
-731 DDGSDVLTEDGK
+731 DILTEDGK
-743 KIPIL
+743 KIPVL
-748 FNIQAL
+748 FNIQVL
-754 DQLLVG
+754 DELLVG

-774 PMINQIVSSLV
+774 PMINEIVSSLI
-785 GFLTPVIDEYVNE
+785 GFFTPIIDEYVKE

-803 KIGTMASGDPATINK
+803 KIGTMASGDPATISK
-818 GLNNLLTALPVLL
+818 GLNNLLTALPVLI

-856 GTDTVPVEDVD
+856 GTGTVPVEDVD
-867 TNFVTVE
+867 TDFVTVE

-895 AAWLVNVLISDW
+895 AAWLVNLLISDW
-907 FNALIDL
+907 INAVIDL

-923 DLTTNMPIISTLLNS
+923 DLTTNMPIITALLNS

-973 PLSTDASASYIGFSE
+973 PLSTDETANYVGFSE
-988 NSAFYLVSNVNELV
+988 DSAFYLVANVNELV
-1002 NLIMSIYNAYTAEDD
+1002 NLIMSIVNANKASTASLAAEN
-1017 KDEDGEEEEE
+1017 G
-1027 ETKEMKSPFAGISIN
+1027 TKAASGILGSVDIE
-1042 ADKISTDY
+1042 KIANDY
-1050 SKIATKKN
+1050 SKIATQKN

-1063 KLIEKVDSLLSTLL
+1063 KLIEKLDSLLSTLL

-1145 VDVKKVYSKENLSNL
+1145 VDAKKVYSKENLSNL
-1160 VTRTYALVED
+1160 VTRTYALVEN
-1170 ILILGNLIVIKGDYA
+1170 ILGSLIVIKGDYA
-1185 NAVVGAISGVVSPS
+1185 NAVVGAISGVISPS

-1238 DKETFFK
+1238 DKETFYK

-1291 TENTTGNE
+1291 TEDTSGND
-1299 VVYGLLE
+1299 VVYGIIDTLA
-1306 TISNMLN
+1306 NVVN
-1313 AFIDAPASTLFNLVK
+1313 AFMDAPATTLLSLIR
-1328 GLLGVLDDNTV
+1328 GAIGTLDDNTLTGIIDGAIAP
-1339 NNIINNAIS
+1339 IINE
-1348 PIVNEIGSLGNIVSN
+1348 VNGLGVIIGN
-1363 LSSVI
+1363 LSSI
-1368 AEKVIGLID
+1368 LAGKVAGLADSIG
-1377 KIETTVGE
+1377 TTVWD

-1391 IFMSVVAL
+1391 ILMTL
-1399 ILDKI
+1399 IA
-1404 DEKYPGLNIRETIF
+1404 
-1418 VDILGMNEG
+1418 G
-1427 EIPEFNPAIIKDLSN
+1427 EDAPEFDPAVVKQISN
-1442 AELLLIIYT
+1442 AQLLLIVYT
-1451 IAVDFILNS
+1451 AVVDIVLNS

-1486 TVMDMLTEII
+1486 VVLDMLTEII

-1619 LKKCSSWSQVKS
+1619 LKKCSNWSQVKS

-1695 KLTIAIKDNA
+1695 KLTIAITDNA
-1705 LFIETYNTAVEGA
+1705 LYIETYNNAA
-1718 YPNHFKVELIPL
+1718 KNAQPNLFKVELIPL

-1854 GELINMPGLNLQLA
+1854 GELINMPGLNLQLT

-1914 SAAGGNVTQIIGNQ
+1914 SAAGGSVTQIIGNQ

-2050 NVYKDSIISSLAVGL
+2050 NIYKDSIISSLAVGL

-2122 SKVNKDNLSWG
+2122 SKVNKDSLSWG

-2288 LSKLGLVGSSYHF
+2288 LSKLGLVGSNYHF

-2388 NTVNYKDNYNVISN
+2388 NTVNYKDNYSVISN

>member
-50 SINALNGL
+50 SVDALNGL

-108 PVLYGMLG
+108 PVLYGLLG
-116 GVSKSSILAD
+116 GASKSSILAD

-144 EDEDADMD
+144 EDEDAAMD

-167 NAELKKLCN
+167 NAELKALCN

-204 DTAENNFSMMLG
+204 DTAENNFNMMLG
-216 FIQNYGVAIG
+216 FIQDYGIAIGVA
-226 IACDTVFGFPAN
+226 CETELGFPAN

-283 EQEAENDGTSE
+283 EQEAETDGTSE
-294 QEPAQKVEI
+294 QEPAQKVKI

-316 HFMFLSGLL
+316 HFMLLSGLIL
-325 LLDCL
+325 IDCL

-351 DVLSGLISYEDF
+351 NVLSGLISYEDF
-363 LASGFVADDASE
+363 LTFGLVADTASE

-392 NVNVESNP
+392 NVDVESDP
-400 EIKATMQKG
+400 ELKATMQKG
-409 SLIYFGFATAEE
+409 SLIYFGFATAEK

-436 AQLSVRCNDGTI
+436 AQLRVRCNDGTI
-448 VDGTSL
+448 VDGTRL
-454 KEHINND
+454 KNYINND

-479 DAEALEFYNRIKL
+479 DAEALAFYSRIKL

-512 IDSFAKNFPGDG
+512 IDSYAKNFPGEG

-585 IQGIDINGIVNQV
+585 IQGIDINAIVNEV

-619 GNLQNIYMRLA
+619 ANLQNIYMRLA

-637 SNLLPLL
+637 ANLLPLV

-652 VPLFLNDDED
+652 VPLFLNDDKD
-662 AYGNDFIYAMLTNKD
+662 AYGNDFIYGMLTNKG

-721 ESLVVGNYKN
+721 ETLVADYYKDADGN
-731 DDGSDVLTEDGK
+731 DILTEDGK
-743 KIPIL
+743 KIPVL
-748 FNIQAL
+748 FNVQVL
-754 DQLLVG
+754 DELLVG

-774 PMINQIVSSLV
+774 PMINEIVSSLV
-785 GFLTPVIDEYVNE
+785 GFLTPIIDEYVKE
-798 HGRDA
+798 HGKDA

-818 GLNNLLTALPVLL
+818 GLNNLLTALPVLI
-831 DMAGTAFLEKYNVDS
+831 DMAGAAFLEKYNVDS

-856 GTDTVPVEDVD
+856 GTGTVPVEDVD

-895 AAWLVNVLISDW
+895 AAWLVNLLISDW
-907 FNALIDL
+907 INAVIDL

-923 DLTTNMPIISTLLNS
+923 DLTTNMPIITALLNS

-973 PLSTDASASYIGFSE
+973 PLSTDDTANYVGFSE
-988 NSAFYLVSNVNELV
+988 ESAFYLVANVNELV
-1002 NLIMSIYNAYTAEDD
+1002 NLIMSIVNANKASTASLAAEN
-1017 KDEDGEEEEE
+1017 G
-1027 ETKEMKSPFAGISIN
+1027 TKAASGILGSVDIE
-1042 ADKISTDY
+1042 KIANDY
-1050 SKIATKKN
+1050 SKIATQKN

-1107 DITNELLALVTDYLT
+1107 DNTNELLALVTDYLT

-1160 VTRTYALVED
+1160 VTRTYALVEN
-1170 ILILGNLIVIKGDYA
+1170 ILGSLIVIKGDYA
-1185 NAVVGAISGVVSPS
+1185 NAVVGAISGVISPS

-1238 DKETFFK
+1238 DKETFYK

-1291 TENTTGNE
+1291 TEDTSGND
-1299 VVYGLLE
+1299 VVYGIIDTLA
-1306 TISNMLN
+1306 NVVN
-1313 AFIDAPASTLFNLVK
+1313 AFMDAPATTLLSLIR
-1328 GLLGVLDDNTV
+1328 GAIGTLDDNTLTGIIDGAIAP
-1339 NNIINNAIS
+1339 IINE
-1348 PIVNEIGSLGNIVSN
+1348 VNGLGVIIGN
-1363 LSSVI
+1363 LSSI
-1368 AEKVIGLID
+1368 LAGKVAGLADSIG
-1377 KIETTVGE
+1377 TTVWD

-1391 IFMSVVAL
+1391 ILMTL
-1399 ILDKI
+1399 IA
-1404 DEKYPGLNIRETIF
+1404 
-1418 VDILGMNEG
+1418 G
-1427 EIPEFNPAIIKDLSN
+1427 EDAPEFDPSVIKQISN
-1442 AELLLIIYT
+1442 AQLLLIVYT
-1451 IAVDFILNS
+1451 AVVDIVLNS

-1486 TVMDMLTEII
+1486 VVLDMLTEII

-1530 ADDAVDSLDELVN
+1530 ADDAVDGLDELVN

-1682 DLNLKIVKNSGDV
+1682 DLNLKIVTNSGDV
-1695 KLTIAIKDNA
+1695 KLTIAITDNA
-1705 LFIETYNTAVEGA
+1705 LYIETYNNAA
-1718 YPNHFKVELIPL
+1718 KNAQPNLFKVELIPL

-2037 GIIEGGLGSLVTN
+2037 GLIEGGLGSLVTN
-2050 NVYKDSIISSLAVGL
+2050 NIYKDSIISSLAVGL

-2094 NVAKLLTDKAYGQQY
+2094 NVAKLLTDKDYGKQY
-2109 ASAAKVIEKAGSW
+2109 TSAAKVIEKAGSW
-2122 SKVNKDNLSWG
+2122 SKVNKDSLSWG

-2199 YREDMAKEYDA
+2199 YREDMSKEYDA

-2218 LLDKVEDLLNAP
+2218 LLDKVEDILNAP

-2288 LSKLGLVGSSYHF
+2288 LSKLGLVGSNYHF

-2361 QAATFGGRIYVKA
+2361 QAATFGGRVYVKA

>member
-144 EDEDADMD
+144 EDEDAAMD

-167 NAELKKLCN
+167 NAELKALCN

-204 DTAENNFSMMLG
+204 DTAENNFNMMLG
-216 FIQNYGVAIG
+216 FIQDYGVAIG
-226 IACDTVFGFPAN
+226 VACETDLGFPAN

-283 EQEAENDGTSE
+283 EQEAETYGTSE
-294 QEPAQKVEI
+294 QEPAQKVKI

-316 HFMFLSGLL
+316 HFMLLSGLIL
-325 LLDCL
+325 IDCL

-351 DVLSGLISYEDF
+351 NVLSGLISYEDF
-363 LASGFVADDASE
+363 LTFGLVADTASE

-392 NVNVESNP
+392 NVDVESDP
-400 EIKATMQKG
+400 ELKATMQKG
-409 SLIYFGFATAEE
+409 SLIYFGFATAEK

-436 AQLSVRCNDGTI
+436 AQILVRYNDGTI
-448 VDGTSL
+448 VDGSASPNGL
-454 KEHINND
+454 KTYIKND
-461 PDGLGFSED
+461 PDKLGFSD
-470 LKGYFTNLP
+470 ALKEYFTNLP
-479 DAEALEFYNRIKL
+479 PEESKAFLDRIIL

-497 DPTTEEQRTQFRYYA
+497 DPTTEEQRTKFSYHA
-512 IDSFAKNFPGDG
+512 IDYLSRSYPGKG

-585 IQGIDINGIVNQV
+585 IQGIDINGIVNEV

-652 VPLFLNDDED
+652 LPLFLNDDED
-662 AYGNDFIYAMLTNKD
+662 AYGNDFIYGMLTNEG

-754 DQLLVG
+754 DELLVG

-774 PMINQIVSSLV
+774 PMINEIVSSLV
-785 GFLTPVIDEYVNE
+785 GFLTPIIDEYVKE
-798 HGRDA
+798 HGKDA

-818 GLNNLLTALPVLL
+818 GLNNLLTALPVLI

-856 GTDTVPVEDVD
+856 GTGTVPVEDVD

-895 AAWLVNVLISDW
+895 AAWLVNLLISDW
-907 FNALIDL
+907 INAVIDL

-923 DLTTNMPIISTLLNS
+923 DLTTNMPIITALLNS

-973 PLSTDASASYIGFSE
+973 PLSTDETANYVGFSE
-988 NSAFYLVSNVNELV
+988 DSAFYLVANVNELV
-1002 NLIMSIYNAYTAEDD
+1002 NLIMSIVNANKAGTASLAAEN
-1017 KDEDGEEEEE
+1017 G
-1027 ETKEMKSPFAGISIN
+1027 TKAASGILGSV
-1042 ADKISTDY
+1042 DFEKIANDY
-1050 SKIATKKN
+1050 SKIATQKN

-1077 ANTYLN
+1077 ANTYLD

-1107 DITNELLALVTDYLT
+1107 DVTNELLALVTDYLT

-1160 VTRTYALVED
+1160 VTRTYALVEN
-1170 ILILGNLIVIKGDYA
+1170 ILGSLIVIKGDYA
-1185 NAVVGAISGVVSPS
+1185 NAVVGAISGVISPS

-1238 DKETFFK
+1238 DKETFYK

-1291 TENTTGNE
+1291 TEDTSGND
-1299 VVYGLLE
+1299 VVYGIIDTLANV
-1306 TISNMLN
+1306 IN
-1313 AFIDAPASTLFNLVK
+1313 AFIDAPATTLLSLIR
-1328 GLLGVLDDNTV
+1328 GAIGTLDDNTLTGIIDGAIAP
-1339 NNIINNAIS
+1339 IINE
-1348 PIVNEIGSLGNIVSN
+1348 VNGLGVIIGN
-1363 LSSVI
+1363 LSSI
-1368 AEKVIGLID
+1368 LAGKVAGLADSIG
-1377 KIETTVGE
+1377 TTVWD

-1391 IFMSVVAL
+1391 ILMTL
-1399 ILDKI
+1399 IA
-1404 DEKYPGLNIRETIF
+1404 
-1418 VDILGMNEG
+1418 G
-1427 EIPEFNPAIIKDLSN
+1427 EDAPEFNPSVVKQISN
-1442 AELLLIIYT
+1442 AQLLLIVYT
-1451 IAVDFILNS
+1451 AVVDIVLNS

-1486 TVMDMLTEII
+1486 VVLDMLTEII

-1571 DMVTKIATGVYG
+1571 DMVTKIAKGVYG

-1656 PVNDVLAVF
+1656 PVNDILAVF

-1677 KGVLK
+1677 KGVFK

-1695 KLTIAIKDNA
+1695 KLTIAITDNA
-1705 LFIETYNTAVEGA
+1705 LYIETYNNAA
-1718 YPNHFKVELIPL
+1718 KNAQPNLFKVELIPL

-1791 DVLEAPFDTLTAVL
+1791 DVLEAPFNTLTAVL

-2037 GIIEGGLGSLVTN
+2037 GLIEGGLGSLVTN
-2050 NVYKDSIISSLAVGL
+2050 NIYKDSIISSLAVGL

-2122 SKVNKDNLSWG
+2122 SKVNKDSLSWG

-2265 DAIEPVANVNAIL
+2265 DAIEPVANVNSIL
-2278 KAVGLDIDKE
+2278 KAVGLNIDKE
-2288 LSKLGLVGSSYHF
+2288 LSKLGLVGSNYHF
-2301 DIYDL
+2301 DIYNL
-2306 SASLKPLIGA
+2306 TASLKPLIGA

-2388 NTVNYKDNYNVISN
+2388 NTINYKDNYSVISN

>member
-363 LASGFVADDASE
+363 LASGFVADDAPE

-479 DAEALEFYNRIKL
+479 DEEALEFYNRIKL

-774 PMINQIVSSLV
+774 PMINEIVSSLV
-785 GFLTPVIDEYVNE
+785 GFLTPIIDEYVKE
-798 HGRDA
+798 HGKDA

-818 GLNNLLTALPVLL
+818 GLNNLLTALPVLI
-831 DMAGTAFLEKYNVDS
+831 DMAGAAFLEKYNVDS

-867 TNFVTVE
+867 TDFVTVE

-895 AAWLVNVLISDW
+895 AAWLVNLLISDW
-907 FNALIDL
+907 INAVIDL

-923 DLTTNMPIISTLLNS
+923 DLTTNMPIITALLNS

-973 PLSTDASASYIGFSE
+973 PLSTDETANYVGFSE
-988 NSAFYLVSNVNELV
+988 DSAFYLVANVNELV
-1002 NLIMSIYNAYTAEDD
+1002 NLIMSIVNANKASTASLAAEN
-1017 KDEDGEEEEE
+1017 G
-1027 ETKEMKSPFAGISIN
+1027 TKAASGILGSVDIE
-1042 ADKISTDY
+1042 KIANDY
-1050 SKIATKKN
+1050 SKIATQKN

-1077 ANTYLN
+1077 ANTYLD

-1107 DITNELLALVTDYLT
+1107 DNTNELLALVADYLT

-1145 VDVKKVYSKENLSNL
+1145 VDAKKVYSKENLSNL
-1160 VTRTYALVED
+1160 VTRTYALVEN
-1170 ILILGNLIVIKGDYA
+1170 ILGSLIVIKGDYA

-1238 DKETFFK
+1238 DKETFYK

-1291 TENTTGNE
+1291 TEDTSGND
-1299 VVYGLLE
+1299 VVYGIIDTLA
-1306 TISNMLN
+1306 NVVN
-1313 AFIDAPASTLFNLVK
+1313 AFMDAPATTLLSLVR
-1328 GLLGVLDDNTV
+1328 GAFGALGDDTLIRIIDSAIAP
-1339 NNIINNAIS
+1339 IINE
-1348 PIVNEIGSLGNIVSN
+1348 VNGLSVIIKN
-1363 LSSVI
+1363 LSSI
-1368 AEKVIGLID
+1368 LADKVSGLGDSISTKVWD
-1377 KIETTVGE
+1377 

-1391 IFMSVVAL
+1391 IFMTLIAGEDAPVADPSV
-1399 ILDKI
+1399 
-1404 DEKYPGLNIRETIF
+1404 
-1418 VDILGMNEG
+1418 
-1427 EIPEFNPAIIKDLSN
+1427 IKQMSN
-1442 AELLLIIYT
+1442 AELLLIVYT
-1451 IAVDFILNS
+1451 AVVDIVLNS

-1486 TVMDMLTEII
+1486 VVLDMLTEII

-1505 YWTFSEYVAKETD
+1505 YWTFSEYVAKQAD
-1518 SFVFPRGITQSK
+1518 SFSFPRGITQSK

-1571 DMVTKIATGVYG
+1571 NMVTKIATGVYG

-1763 YKQYINDYNKAKDNL
+1763 YAQYINDYNKAKDNL
-1778 LIDIL
+1778 IIDIL

-1854 GELINMPGLNLQLA
+1854 GELINMPGLNLQLT

-2037 GIIEGGLGSLVTN
+2037 GLIEGGLGSLVTN
-2050 NVYKDSIISSLAVGL
+2050 NIYKDSIISSLAVGL

-2122 SKVNKDNLSWG
+2122 SKVNKDSLSWG

-2388 NTVNYKDNYNVISN
+2388 NTVNYKDNYSVISN